1 MNFMINY
8 IFLFFILNSIFF
20 IFVNK
25 IAVYYNLYDLPD
37 FKRKIHSKPIPL
49 LGGFLIVLNLF
60 LMLILNSF
68 YENILDKKFFTIPI
82 SHLYMYLTL
91 LFFFLL
97 GFFDDKYQ
105 ISPNKKLLL
114 MIIFIIFLIYFDET
128 VLLTKINFSFINY
141 KLSFGVYSYPL
152 TILCFMLFINAFN
165 MIDGMNGQAI
175 SYAIFIFFLFIC
187 NNILMNFSILLLI
200 SFLFYLI
207 LNFSNKTYLGDSG
220 SLLIGFLIA
229 YIFLKTNNISDGQI
243 FYSDEIFL
251 IMLIPGLELVRVA
264 FTRIIKKQ
272 HPFSADSTHIHHM
285 LIKNINFVKSYF
297 TIQILLIFPYIFYLV
312 TKTFFISLCVSL
324 AIYTLLII
332 FFNKKYL
339 EN

>member
-1 MNFMINY
+1 MINY
-8 IFLFFILNSIFF
+8 IFIFFILNSIFF

-68 YENILDKKFFTIPI
+68 YENILDKNFFTTQM
-82 SHLYMYLTL
+82 SYWYMYLAL

-97 GFFDDKYQ
+97 GFIDDKYQ
-105 ISPNKKLLL
+105 ISANKKLLS
-114 MIIFIIFLIYFDET
+114 MIIFITLLIYFDET
-128 VLLTKINFSFINY
+128 VLLTKINFSFTNY
-141 KLSFGVYSYPL
+141 KLSFGTYSYPL

-165 MIDGMNGQAI
+165 MIDGINGQAI
-175 SYAIFIFFLFIC
+175 SYAIFIFFLFLL
-187 NNILMNFSILLLI
+187 NNILINFSILLI
-200 SFLFYLI
+200 IAFLFYLI
-207 LNFSNKTYLGDSG
+207 LNFSNKTYLGDNG
-220 SLLIGFLIA
+220 SLSIGFLIA
-229 YIFLKTNNISDGQI
+229 YIFVKTNNIYDGQI

-251 IMLIPGLELVRVA
+251 IMLIPGLELIRVA
-264 FTRIIKKQ
+264 FTRMIKKL
-272 HPFSADSTHIHHM
+272 HPFSADSSHIHHM

-297 TIQILLIFPYIFYLV
+297 IIQILLIFPYIFYLI

-324 AIYTLLII
+324 VLYSFLII
-332 FFNKKYL
+332 FFKKST
-339 EN
+339 